1 MGLAMKE
8 ALEKLSGD
16 EIAMLM
22 RAFSF
27 ASSDTAPKPTPA
39 PTPAP
44 RVELPPIDVKL
55 DGPASYLRWSRRV
68 RYTLVGRKLEGYLT
82 GAVTKPVED
91 TPAWDDWRSIH
102 MLVYV
107 WLLNSMTTPIAAN
120 VDGMEDVRCVW
131 EKLKKTYDGV
141 GNNLRVYQV
150 QVEIAACVQGE
161 RTVQEYA
168 IELER
173 LWLDHDYCTR
183 TLCCTDPA
191 YRKTEACMQ
200 DRTMGFLR
208 GLAPTFEQRTA
219 MLLAQP
225 KIPSLEEA
233 VSAMIQ
239 EETRIELQAGAGGLP
254 GVKSAL
260 AVSNLGGSRFRG
272 ETRECYNCGEVGHLI
287 SACTKSPKARNSGGR
302 GQSGERGRGRGRG
315 RRGGGRGGYR
325 ANLMVAGEDNGDGV
339 QEEELSAEDQELLRS
354 YSQLLRRKGR
364 GAVENASTSGNIA
377 TYAHLVAGTSDTHAL
392 ASIST
397 VGSPWIIDS
406 GASRHVTG
414 TVGEFSSYT
423 HLEIPE
429 SIRTADGT
437 AQPVVGKGTVRCT
450 DSLTLSNVLHA
461 PSFPVNLLSISAII
475 LQLKCVVT
483 FDIPK
488 VIFQEKG
495 TGRRLGTGTWRNG
508 LWFLERKEMD
518 SALASVVERSGGVRS
533 SVEDLLLLYHR

>member
-1 MGLAMKE
+1 MAGEGSNTGLAMKE

-39 PTPAP
+39 PAPAPAP

-82 GAVTKPVED
+82 GAVTEPVEG
-91 TPAWDDWRSIH
+91 TPVWDEWRSTH

-131 EKLKKTYDGV
+131 EKLRKTYDGV

-150 QVEIAACVQGE
+150 KGEIAACVQGE

-173 LWLDHDYCTR
+173 LWLDHDHCTR
-183 TLCCTDPA
+183 TLCCPDPA
-191 YRKTEACMQ
+191 CRKTEACMQ

-208 GLAPTFEQRTA
+208 GLAPAFEQRTA

-239 EETRIELQAGAGGLP
+239 E
-254 GVKSAL
+254 
-260 AVSNLGGSRFRG
+260 
-272 ETRECYNCGEVGHLI
+272 
-287 SACTKSPKARNSGGR
+287 
-302 GQSGERGRGRGRG
+302 
-315 RRGGGRGGYR
+315 
-325 ANLMVAGEDNGDGV
+325 
-339 QEEELSAEDQELLRS
+339 
-354 YSQLLRRKGR
+354 
-364 GAVENASTSGNIA
+364 
-377 TYAHLVAGTSDTHAL
+377 
-392 ASIST
+392 
-397 VGSPWIIDS
+397 
-406 GASRHVTG
+406 
-414 TVGEFSSYT
+414 
-423 HLEIPE
+423 
-429 SIRTADGT
+429 
-437 AQPVVGKGTVRCT
+437 
-450 DSLTLSNVLHA
+450 
-461 PSFPVNLLSISAII
+461 
-475 LQLKCVVT
+475 
-483 FDIPK
+483 
-488 VIFQEKG
+488 
-495 TGRRLGTGTWRNG
+495 
-508 LWFLERKEMD
+508 
-518 SALASVVERSGGVRS
+518 
-533 SVEDLLLLYHR
+533 